1 MPYTDQKEYRKFLK
15 GKCSEHEHSHDSGCN
30 DCHDCNGCDDKEKCT
45 CCPVGLV
52 AVYDDEGR
60 HKACVTPEDAELM
73 YTNTFVCSDGYV
85 KLFKEGTPS
94 EFLGCVPSNEFAALY
109 AAVNPSA

>member
-15 GKCSEHEHSHDSGCN
+15 GKCSESEHSHDSECS
-30 DCHDCNGCDDKEKCT
+30 DCQGCDDKEKCT

-109 AAVNPSA
+109 AAVNPSV

>member
-15 GKCSEHEHSHDSGCN
+15 GKCVEKEGEPDCGCTE
-30 DCHDCNGCDDKEKCT
+30 GCDDKEKCT

-52 AVYDDEGR
+52 AVFDDEGR

-73 YTNTFVCSDGYV
+73 HTNTFTCSDGYV
-85 KLFKEGTPS
+85 KLFRNGVTQ
-94 EFLGCVPSNEFAALY
+94 EFLGCVPSDEFAALY
-109 AAVNPSA
+109 AAVNPPA